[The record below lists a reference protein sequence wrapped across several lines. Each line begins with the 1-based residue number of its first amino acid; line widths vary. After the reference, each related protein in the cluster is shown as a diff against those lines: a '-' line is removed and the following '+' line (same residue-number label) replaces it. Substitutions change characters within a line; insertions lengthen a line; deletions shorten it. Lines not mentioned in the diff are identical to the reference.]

1 MLPLGEIGSLV
12 DSNTLTVSTELLKLI
27 SDGSVTLNV
36 VPACRA
42 F

>member
-1 MLPLGEIGSLV
+1 MLPFGEIGSLV
-12 DSNTLTVSTELLKLI
+12 DSNTLTVSTELLKFI